1 MPINANQQR
10 KLGLFKLIM
19 ITVISVDSIRNIPIA
34 AQYGLSLVTF
44 YVIAGATFFLPLILI
59 TSRFASQY
67 PNTGGSYLWIEA
79 AFGKKIGFA
88 SIWLQW
94 VYQLIWYPTI
104 FAFIASTL
112 ASLIHPAWET
122 NVWFILALSLA
133 GFWTMT
139 WISTRGIEAAS
150 WMSSVGAI
158 VGTILPMALVILLA
172 AIWLKSGHSSAVQYT
187 VSGLVPSRQDMQNF
201 GFFANILFSLLGL
214 EVAAMHAGNVKMPE
228 KTYRK
233 AMCIAGVIILASL
246 IFSSLALCTVLPP
259 GQIGLING
267 LMTAFKAFL
276 DQDKMGF
283 LLPWIGVAVILGG
296 LGIACSWIIGLAR
309 GLNVACQGSAIFPKL
324 QVLNRQ
330 GMPYRIL
337 ILQGVI
343 CSLLISLFL
352 VFPNINNSYWL
363 LSALT
368 SQFALMYYVLLFC
381 AAIKLS
387 AGASKWGT
395 GGLLSILA
403 ILTSIT
409 GFAVG
414 FIPPS
419 NILGGGILKY
429 ELLMGSGLIV
439 FCLPLLY
446 FFRRKAHTQK
456 PLP

>member
-1 MPINANQQR
+1 MQISSNQQR

-59 TSRFASQY
+59 TSRLASEY

-122 NVWFILALSLA
+122 NVWFILGLSLA

-139 WISTRGIEAAS
+139 LVSARGIHATS

-158 VGTILPMALVILLA
+158 VGTLLPMAAVIILA
-172 AIWLKSGHSSAVQYT
+172 VLWLKSGHHSAVSYKA
-187 VSGLVPSRQDMQNF
+187 SGLIPTHQDLQNF

-228 KTYRK
+228 KTYRR
-233 AMCIAGVIILASL
+233 AMSIAGVIILDSL

-259 GQIGLING
+259 AQIGLING

-276 DQDKMGF
+276 DQDHAGF
-283 LLPWIGVAVILGG
+283 LLPWIGAAIILGG

-309 GLNVACQGSAIFPKL
+309 GLHVACQASNILPALHK
-324 QVLNRQ
+324 LNRQ
-330 GMPYRIL
+330 DMPYRIL
-337 ILQGVI
+337 ILQGI
-343 CSLLISLFL
+343 IYSLLISLFL

-368 SQFALMYYVLLFC
+368 SQFALLYYTLLFC

-387 AGASKWGT
+387 AGKRKLGT
-395 GGLLSILA
+395 GGLMSILA
-403 ILTSIT
+403 ILTSI
-409 GFAVG
+409 VG
-414 FIPPS
+414 FCVGFMPPS
-419 NILGGGILKY
+419 NIEAGGILKY
-429 ELLMGSGLIV
+429 ELLICAGLIV
-439 FCLPLLY
+439 FCLPLIY
-446 FFRRKAHTQK
+446 FFRRR
-456 PLP
+456 